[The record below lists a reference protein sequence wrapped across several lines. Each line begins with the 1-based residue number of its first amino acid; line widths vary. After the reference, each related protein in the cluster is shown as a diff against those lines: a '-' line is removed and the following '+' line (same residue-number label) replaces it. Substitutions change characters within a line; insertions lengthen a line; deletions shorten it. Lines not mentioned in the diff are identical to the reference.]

1 MKSTNNAY
9 YLDLGLNPFSAR
21 TRLGFNIVYGVLVIS
36 AVLKVAF
43 KIGRGNVL
51 ADLWVPICIG
61 LSYLIGSY
69 LTNRTRFYPEGKYF
83 VSIKDGILSF
93 FGLKDTQTQ
102 TYALSSLEFIHFDDE
117 RVGFK
122 PYRENWQYIHT
133 TQSKEIFEQLQQA
146 IAQLKLKE
154 AAL

>member
-9 YLDLGLNPFSAR
+9 YLDLGLNPFSPR

-36 AVLKVAF
+36 AVLKVAL

-51 ADLWVPICIG
+51 ADLWVPICLV
-61 LSYLIGSY
+61 LSFLMGSY
-69 LTNRTRFYPEGKYF
+69 IANRKRFYPEGKYF
-83 VSIKDGILSF
+83 VSIKEGILSF
-93 FGLKDTQTQ
+93 CGLKDTQTQ
-102 TYALSSLEFIHFDDE
+102 TYPLASLEYIHWDDE

-146 IAQLKLKE
+146 LAQLKLKE
-154 AAL
+154 VEL

>member
-1 MKSTNNAY
+1 MKSANNAY
-9 YLDLGLNPFSAR
+9 YLDLGLNPFSPR
-21 TRLGFNIVYGVLVIS
+21 TRLGFNILYGVLAIS
-36 AVLKVAF
+36 VVLKVAF
-43 KIGRGNVL
+43 KIGKGNVL

-61 LSYLIGSY
+61 LSALLSSY
-69 LTNRTRFYPEGKYF
+69 FVNRTRYYSEGKYF

-93 FGLKDTQTQ
+93 CGLKDTQTQ
-102 TYALSSLEFIHFDDE
+102 TYALSSLEYIHFDDE

-146 IAQLKLKE
+146 LAQLKLKE

>member
-1 MKSTNNAY
+1 MKSVNNAY
-9 YLDLGLNPFSAR
+9 FLDLGLNPFSAR
-21 TRLGFNIVYGVLVIS
+21 TRLGFNILYGVVVIS
-36 AVLKVAF
+36 AVLKVAL

-93 FGLKDTQTQ
+93 CGLKDTHMQ
-102 TYALSSLEFIHFDDE
+102 TYALASLEYIHWDDE

-133 TQSKEIFEQLQQA
+133 TQSKEFFEHL
-146 IAQLKLKE
+146 L
-154 AAL
+154 AAVEMAKNTQKV